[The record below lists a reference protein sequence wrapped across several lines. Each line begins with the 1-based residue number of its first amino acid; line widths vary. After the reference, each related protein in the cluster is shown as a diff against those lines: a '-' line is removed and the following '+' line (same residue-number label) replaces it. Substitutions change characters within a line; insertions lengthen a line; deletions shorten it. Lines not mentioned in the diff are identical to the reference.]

1 MQTDAN
7 LKVKSKVEIIEPVVD
22 FCYRW
27 GINSDLSQ
35 KEASEFAL
43 ALNELITDIVLFAYP
58 EEEGEFN
65 IEFINYRTHLKI
77 IVSELGEPFD
87 PNRHIYSVEKVLKEE
102 NFEGAGFRL
111 IQNLVDDFIFL
122 NKGKN
127 GKEYRIIKNVKHKHI
142 TEIFEEK
149 ELKKEEEI
157 TEKVE
162 YTLTTVKEEDAED
175 ISKLIYR
182 VYGYTYPK
190 EEMYFPDKVKLA
202 LKQGKKFGVIVRTNK
217 GEAVGYFAV
226 IMSTDSKIGEVGEAV
241 VSPKHRGKGIMKMML
256 KALIDLAKSKGLL
269 GLFGEAV
276 TVHTISQKVNAKFG
290 FKSTALLLGMFPSD
304 IKYKNL
310 AENYPQRISIV
321 IDFLPFYTEKE
332 KNVYL
337 PKEYA
342 KLLKEIY
349 ENLGFN
355 VKNLKPKETKLEPI
369 SNIDTEI
376 SYKFGNAVIIVRKY
390 GKDFEAQLEQKIND
404 LKNKGIEAVFID
416 LPLDEPFTKS
426 IVPVVKKFGFIFAG
440 LMPMFHREKDY
451 LRIQLV
457 LTEINPKLIHVYS
470 DMAKKIKKKV
480 FKELKW
486 ITKNTEKQ

>member
-1 MQTDAN
+1 MQAEVN
-7 LKVKSKVEIIEPVVD
+7 LKVKSKIELIEPIVD

-43 ALNELITDIVLFAYP
+43 ALNELVTDIILFAYP

-65 IEFINYRTHLKI
+65 IEFNNFRTHLKI

-87 PNRHIYSVEKVLKEE
+87 PNRHQYSLEKVLKDE

-127 GKEYRIIKNVKHKHI
+127 GKEYRIIKNIKHKHI
-142 TEIFEEK
+142 TEIFEE
-149 ELKKEEEI
+149 EEIKKEEEL
-157 TEKVE
+157 TENIE
-162 YTLTTVKEEDAED
+162 YCLSTVTEDDAED

-202 LKQGKKFGVIVRTNK
+202 LRQGKKFGVIVRTNT

-241 VSPKHRGKGIMKMML
+241 VSPKHRGKGLMKSMM
-256 KALIDLAKSKGLL
+256 KALIDLAKSRGLL

-276 TVHTISQKVNAKFG
+276 TVHTISQKVNAKFN
-290 FKSTALLLGMFPSD
+290 FKSTALLLGMFPSY

-310 AENYPQRISIV
+310 AENYPQRISVV
-321 IDFLPFYTEKE
+321 IDFLPFYKDEIKE
-332 KNVYL
+332 VYL
-337 PKEYA
+337 PTEYS
-342 KLLKEIY
+342 KILKEIY
-349 ENLGFN
+349 ENLGYKI
-355 VKNLKPKETKLEPI
+355 VNLKAKKLELKQL
-369 SNIDTEI
+369 SHIDTNI
-376 SYKFGNAVIIVRKY
+376 SYKFGHAILIVRKY
-390 GKDFEAQLEQKIND
+390 GKDFEIQLQRRIND
-404 LKNKGIEAVFID
+404 LKQKGIEAIFID
-416 LPLDEPFTKS
+416 VPLDDPFTKS
-426 IVPVVKKFGFIFAG
+426 VVPILKKFGFIFAG
-440 LMPMFHREKDY
+440 LMPLFHREKDY
-451 LRIQLV
+451 LRMQMI
-457 LTEINPKLIHVYS
+457 LTEINPEIIYVYS
-470 DMAKKIKKKV
+470 DIAKKIKRKIV
-480 FKELKW
+480 KELKW
-486 ITKNTEKQ
+486 ITKSVAK

>member
-1 MQTDAN
+1 MQTEAN
-7 LKVKSKVEIIEPVVD
+7 LKVKSKVELIEPIVD

-65 IEFINYRTHLKI
+65 IEFINFRTHLKV

-87 PNRHIYSVEKVLKEE
+87 PNRHKYSIEKVLKEE

-127 GKEYRIIKNVKHKHI
+127 GKEYRIIKNIRHKHI
-142 TEIFEEK
+142 TEIFEEA
-149 ELKKEEEI
+149 EIKKEEEL
-157 TEKVE
+157 TENIE
-162 YTLTTVKEEDAED
+162 YCLSTVTEDDAED

-202 LKQGKKFGVIVRTNK
+202 LKQGKKFGVIVRTNT

-226 IMSTDSKIGEVGEAV
+226 IMSTDSKIGEIGEAV
-241 VSPKHRGKGIMKMML
+241 VSPKHRGKGLMKSML

-276 TVHTISQKVNAKFG
+276 TVHTISQKVNAKFN

-304 IKYKNL
+304 VKYRNL
-310 AENYPQRISIV
+310 VENYPQRISIV
-321 IDFLPFYTEKE
+321 IDFLPFYKDKIKE
-332 KNVYL
+332 VYL
-337 PKEYA
+337 PKEYSQI
-342 KLLKEIY
+342 LKEIY
-349 ENLGFN
+349 ENLGC
-355 VKNLKPKETKLEPI
+355 KILNLKAKKIKLNNV
-369 SNIDTEI
+369 SQIDTNI
-376 SYKFGNAVIIVRKY
+376 NYKFGHATLIVRKY
-390 GKDFEAQLEQKIND
+390 GKDFEIQLEQKIED
-404 LKNKGIEAVFID
+404 LKQKGIEAIYID
-416 LPLDEPFTKS
+416 LPLNESYTKE
-426 IVPVVKKFGFIFAG
+426 IIPIMKKFGFIFAG
-440 LMPMFHREKDY
+440 LMPLFHNEKDY
-451 LRIQLV
+451 LRMQIIQ
-457 LTEINPKLIHVYS
+457 TEINPDLIYVYS
-470 DMAKKIKKKV
+470 DIAKKIKRKIV
-480 FKELKW
+480 RELKW
-486 ITKNTEKQ
+486 IMKNVATS